1 MPSKQPATKRLFFSV
16 HSYGDSS
23 VGPIK
28 AKVAQSRL
36 SSAKISYSDR
46 SATTTGGDSA
56 NFGDYQ
62 TYSFGNEIWLNR

>member
-28 AKVAQSRL
+28 EVASSRL
-36 SSAKISYSDR
+36 FSAEILYSDR
-46 SATTTGGDSA
+46 SATTTVVIQRTSA
-56 NFGDYQ
+56 TTKRIRSATRYG
-62 TYSFGNEIWLNR
+62 

>member
-36 SSAKISYSDR
+36 FSAEILYSDR
-46 SATTTGGDSA
+46 SATTTVVIQRTSA
-56 NFGDYQ
+56 TTKRIRSATRYG
-62 TYSFGNEIWLNR
+62 